1 MGLRALYAAECSL
14 SVAAES
20 SIQGYRLSTRLKA
33 LYRAEGSLQG

>member
-20 SIQGYRLSTRLKA
+20 SIQGYRLSIRLKA
-33 LYRAEGSLQG
+33 LCKAEGSL